1 MIYRLTVDGQMMSRA
16 RHNTDCP
23 SEHRKATAVSLR
35 WGKITDKQVFIIICA
50 AAILVAAI
58 TLGNFFLGSGLRLKP
73 VPNWE
78 CLECGHKFSQSGQRL
93 PLPPIDCPQGHKG
106 QAVMLGYRVCPD
118 CYTQILYSRTR
129 LTKEFAEEVQR
140 LRNQGYEPTEQETV
154 NWPREVQFRLL
165 DTDDQWTDWMIWR
178 SPQATEIQQG
188 MKCHKCGRGLYPKR
202 EKKGSSS
209 HP

>member
-1 MIYRLTVDGQMMSRA
+1 MICRLTDDGQMMIRT
-16 RHNTDCP
+16 RRNTDCP
-23 SEHRKATAVSLR
+23 SGRRKATVVSFR
-35 WGKITDKQVFIIICA
+35 RGKITDKQVFIIICT

-58 TLGNFFLGSGLRLKP
+58 TLGNFFLGSGLRLKS

-140 LRNQGYEPTEQETV
+140 LRDQGYEPTEQEAV

-165 DTDDQWTDWMIWR
+165 DTDDQWTNWVIWR
-178 SPQATEIQQG
+178 SPEAVQIQAD
-188 MKCHKCGRGLYPKR
+188 MKCPQCGASLYPKR
-202 EKKGSSS
+202 ERKGSGGR
-209 HP
+209 